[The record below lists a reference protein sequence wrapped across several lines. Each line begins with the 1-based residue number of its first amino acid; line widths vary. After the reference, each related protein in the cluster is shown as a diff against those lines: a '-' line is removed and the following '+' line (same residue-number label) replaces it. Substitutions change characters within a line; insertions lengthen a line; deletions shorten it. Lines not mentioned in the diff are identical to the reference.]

1 MCFTHDVIERQALKI
16 CEEMKMHTIYSLV
29 GVTTTGGQIRKIQE
43 NTSIE
48 SNFNL
53 LPGEAFPLITK
64 VMFQDANGSHYS
76 VLPDEAGL
84 QFAKGEVTY
93 KEYKRLQAKE
103 KRLLTSILLASG
115 GILFLL
121 SWSVLHYLI

>member
-16 CEEMKMHTIYSLV
+16 CEEMKMYSIYSLV
-29 GVTTTGGQIRKIQE
+29 GVATTGDQVKIQE

-48 SNFNL
+48 SNFKL
-53 LPGEAFPLITK
+53 LPGEALPLITN
-64 VMFQDANGSHYS
+64 VMLQDAYGRVYS
-76 VLPDEAGL
+76 VSPDEAGL

-103 KRLLTSILLASG
+103 KIQLTTILIASG
-115 GILFLL
+115 GTLFLL
-121 SWSVLHYLI
+121 SWSFLRFFI

>member
-16 CEEMKMHTIYSLV
+16 CEEMKMYSIYSLV
-29 GVTTTGGQIRKIQE
+29 AVTTTGDQVRKIQE

-53 LPGEAFPLITK
+53 LPGEALPLITN
-64 VMFQDANGSHYS
+64 VMLQDANGRHYS
-76 VLPDEAGL
+76 VSPDEAGL

-93 KEYKRLQAKE
+93 KEYERLQVKAK
-103 KRLLTSILLASG
+103 RQLTTILLASG
-115 GILFLL
+115 GTLFLL
-121 SWSVLHYLI
+121 SWSVLRFII